1 LLHYPPFDNRGN
13 PNEFVNLMEKYNVQT
28 CIYGHLHSEEGHR
41 SVVEGKIS
49 GIDFICS
56 SADYINFDPIEI
68 KRCVK

>member
-1 LLHYPPFDNRGN
+1 VD
-13 PNEFVNLMEKYNVQT
+13 LMEKYNVQT

-41 SVVEGKIS
+41 SVVEGNIS